1 MERPAYHIIF
11 WTRIII
17 MENKK
22 FDVVI
27 FGATSFVGQ
36 IMTKH
41 IAETID
47 NYPNLSWAIAGRS
60 KDKLQTLKNELGENF
75 SKLNIF
81 VCDAFDTQ
89 KLNKLCESTKVIA
102 TTVGPYALYGEA
114 LIKACANIGTHYCD
128 LSGEAYW
135 IKDMIVKYGKAAK
148 QSGSKIVNCCG
159 FDSIPSDLGV
169 FELQKYSKEQ
179 FGSYAHQIKLGVEK
193 TKGGA
198 SGGTLASMIQAVIA
212 AKQNPQLRKEM
223 GNPYNLCPEFSENK
237 LRQNRIT
244 SAKFDN
250 DYETWSAPFIMEA
263 INTRVVLRSHLLSNK
278 LYGEDFLYQEQMLMG
293 KGISGYLKS
302 ISLVLGIGLFALL
315 VFLTPTRK
323 LLQRFVLPKPGEGP
337 SVEEQKNGFFKI
349 SLLGK
354 IKEGKTVTLKVSGD
368 TDPGY
373 GCTAKMLTQSALC
386 LAFDLNHNQKGGGFY
401 TPATAMGGALTERL
415 QQYAGMKFEI

>member
-1 MERPAYHIIF
+1 
-11 WTRIII
+11 

-135 IKDMIVKYGKAAK
+135 IKDMIVKYGEAAK

-179 FGSYAHQIKLGVEK
+179 FGSYAHQIKLGV
-193 TKGGA
+193 
-198 SGGTLASMIQAVIA
+198 
-212 AKQNPQLRKEM
+212 
-223 GNPYNLCPEFSENK
+223 
-237 LRQNRIT
+237 
-244 SAKFDN
+244 
-250 DYETWSAPFIMEA
+250 
-263 INTRVVLRSHLLSNK
+263 
-278 LYGEDFLYQEQMLMG
+278 
-293 KGISGYLKS
+293 
-302 ISLVLGIGLFALL
+302 
-315 VFLTPTRK
+315 
-323 LLQRFVLPKPGEGP
+323 
-337 SVEEQKNGFFKI
+337 
-349 SLLGK
+349 
-354 IKEGKTVTLKVSGD
+354 
-368 TDPGY
+368 
-373 GCTAKMLTQSALC
+373 
-386 LAFDLNHNQKGGGFY
+386 
-401 TPATAMGGALTERL
+401 
-415 QQYAGMKFEI
+415 